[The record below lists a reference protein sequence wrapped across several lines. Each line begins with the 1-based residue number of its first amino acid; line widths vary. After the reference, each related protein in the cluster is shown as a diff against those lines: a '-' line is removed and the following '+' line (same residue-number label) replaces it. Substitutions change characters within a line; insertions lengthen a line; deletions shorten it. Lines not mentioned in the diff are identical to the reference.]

1 MGYRETSKDYKIYI
15 PRQRH
20 IEVSHHVN
28 FDEDIAFKR
37 SRDSHMEIDDEEQK
51 APRDEDTKPS
61 SIISHPL

>member
-37 SRDSHMEIDDEEQK
+37 YRYSHMEIDDEE
-51 APRDEDTKPS
+51 
-61 SIISHPL
+61 